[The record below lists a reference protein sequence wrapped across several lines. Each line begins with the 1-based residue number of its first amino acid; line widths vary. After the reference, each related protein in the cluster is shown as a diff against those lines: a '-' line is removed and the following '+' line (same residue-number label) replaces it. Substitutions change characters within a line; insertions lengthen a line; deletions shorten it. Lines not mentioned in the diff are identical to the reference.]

1 MKGVIMAEPEI
12 VIVIEG
18 GGVTAAATKGSGIT
32 YRVIDID
39 AIKVDDNEP
48 LYTDYAFDAQNVN
61 VEEYTKDILK
71 DVLPNDKM
79 RRI

>member
-1 MKGVIMAEPEI
+1 MRGVIMAEPEI

-18 GGVTAAATKGSGIT
+18 GVVTAAATKGSGIT

-39 AIKVDDNEP
+39 AIKVGDNDP
-48 LYTDYAFDAQNVN
+48 PYTDYAFDAQNVN

-71 DVLPNDKM
+71 DVSPGNEV
-79 RRI
+79 I